1 MDALYWLR
9 KKQATP
15 LRGIFLPHYRIHGI
29 DIIFMKN
36 SDNRASESALA
47 ELHGVVAKLLTSR
60 LQSGDAST
68 ADINA
73 AIKFLKDN
81 GIDCAGSVNP
91 DVQDLVANL
100 PTFEDVSKDEVSLLN

>member
-1 MDALYWLR
+1 

-81 GIDCAGSVNP
+81 GIDCAGSANP

>member
-1 MDALYWLR
+1 MDALYCLR

-15 LRGIFLPHYRIHGI
+15 LRGIFLPHYRINGI

-81 GIDCAGSVNP
+81 GIDCAGSANP

-100 PTFEDVSKDEVSLLN
+100 PTFEDVSKDEVSFLN

>member
-1 MDALYWLR
+1 MSNNL
-9 KKQATP
+9 K
-15 LRGIFLPHYRIHGI
+15 
-29 DIIFMKN
+29 
-36 SDNRASESALA
+36 DNRASESALA

-81 GIDCAGSVNP
+81 GIDCAGAANP
-91 DVQDLVANL
+91 DVDLVANL
-100 PTFEDVSKDEVSLLN
+100 PTFEDVSKDEVNLLN

>member
-68 ADINA
+68 ADIN
-73 AIKFLKDN
+73 DN
-81 GIDCAGSVNP
+81 GIDCAGSANP
-91 DVQDLVANL
+91 DVQDVVANL

>member
-1 MDALYWLR
+1 MSI
-9 KKQATP
+9 TP
-15 LRGIFLPHYRIHGI
+15 IPNNP
-29 DIIFMKN
+29 K
-36 SDNRASESALA
+36 DNRASESALA

-81 GIDCAGSVNP
+81 GIDCAGSSDLRGRLERRGEPPQLTPTSTPYFEP
-91 DVQDLVANL
+91 DLRAHDSLVGFSF
-100 PTFEDVSKDEVSLLN
+100 TH

>member
-1 MDALYWLR
+1 MSNNL
-9 KKQATP
+9 K
-15 LRGIFLPHYRIHGI
+15 
-29 DIIFMKN
+29 
-36 SDNRASESALA
+36 DNRASESALA
-47 ELHGVVAKLLTSR
+47 ELHGVVAKLLTS
-60 LQSGDAST
+60 T

-81 GIDCAGSVNP
+81 GIDCAGSANP

>member
-1 MDALYWLR
+1 MPPTYYRGCWHVVSRGFLLGYRLLLVSKDRSLR
-9 KKQATP
+9 SENLLP
-15 LRGIFLPHYRIHGI
+15 PRG
-29 DIIFMKN
+29 
-36 SDNRASESALA
+36 
-47 ELHGVVAKLLTSR
+47 VAGLTSR

-81 GIDCAGSVNP
+81 GIDCAGSANP

>member
-1 MDALYWLR
+1 MIFKVPFFFSSRSTLR
-9 KKQATP
+9 IMKKT
-15 LRGIFLPHYRIHGI
+15 
-29 DIIFMKN
+29 
-36 SDNRASESALA
+36 DNRASESALA

-81 GIDCAGSVNP
+81 GIDCAGSVTP

-100 PTFEDVSKDEVSLLN
+100 PTFEDVSRDEVNLLN

>member
-1 MDALYWLR
+1 MSITTILN
-9 KKQATP
+9 
-15 LRGIFLPHYRIHGI
+15 
-29 DIIFMKN
+29 N
-36 SDNRASESALA
+36 SKDNRASESALA

-73 AIKFLKDN
+73 AIKFLN
-81 GIDCAGSVNP
+81 DCAGSANP

>member
-1 MDALYWLR
+1 M
-9 KKQATP
+9 TP
-15 LRGIFLPHYRIHGI
+15 
-29 DIIFMKN
+29 

-73 AIKFLKDN
+73 AIKFLK
-81 GIDCAGSVNP
+81 GIDCAGSANP

>member
-1 MDALYWLR
+1 MDALYWLLI
-9 KKQATP
+9 KQATP

-81 GIDCAGSVNP
+81 GIDCAGSANP